1 MIIAAALN
9 EQTPPKNINKRK
21 ERNLVITMHAKDPKE
36 YLSILE
42 KEKERL
48 EKEMEALIEKR
59 NKGEISEEEFNE
71 AKKRIERKFIEVMD
85 RIVQLRYITG
95 ESKLFS

>member
-1 MIIAAALN
+1 M
-9 EQTPPKNINKRK
+9 
-21 ERNLVITMHAKDPKE
+21 ITMHAKDPKE

-95 ESKLFS
+95 EGKLFS